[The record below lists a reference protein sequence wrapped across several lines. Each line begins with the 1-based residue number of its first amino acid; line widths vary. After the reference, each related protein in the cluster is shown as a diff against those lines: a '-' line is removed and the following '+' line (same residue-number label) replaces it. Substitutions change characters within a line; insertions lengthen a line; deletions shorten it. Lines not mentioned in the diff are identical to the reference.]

1 MKPERKPINPNFS
14 SGPCSKYPG
23 FSVDVLKDNP
33 FGRSHRS
40 SLGKS
45 KLQEAINKTKKILR
59 IPDNYL
65 VGIVPGSDT
74 GAIEMAMWNVLGKTG
89 VDVIYFESFG
99 KGWYNDI
106 KNQLKIENINLHEAD
121 YGKLPDLS
129 KIDFNNDVIF
139 TWNGTTSGVKVPNG
153 DWISNDRKGLVISDA
168 TSAVFAMDIPWN
180 KIDILTFSWQKCL
193 GGEGAHGMIVLSPRA
208 VERIEDYTP
217 SWPIPK
223 IFLLKKKGKID
234 DKLFEGSTINTPSML
249 CNEDYLQAL
258 NWSEKIGGVDK
269 LIEISMNNLE
279 VIEKFVENRNWIEF
293 LAVNK
298 EIRSNTSV
306 CLKIDLEADKVK
318 KIAKILDDEEVAF
331 DCASY
336 RDAPAGLRFWCG
348 PTMDKESIEI
358 MLEWLEW
365 AYNEVK

>member
-1 MKPERKPINPNFS
+1 
-14 SGPCSKYPG
+14 
-23 FSVDVLKDNP
+23 
-33 FGRSHRS
+33 
-40 SLGKS
+40 
-45 KLQEAINKTKKILR
+45 
-59 IPDNYL
+59 
-65 VGIVPGSDT
+65 
-74 GAIEMAMWNVLGKTG
+74 
-89 VDVIYFESFG
+89 
-99 KGWYNDI
+99 
-106 KNQLKIENINLHEAD
+106 
-121 YGKLPDLS
+121 
-129 KIDFNNDVIF
+129 
-139 TWNGTTSGVKVPNG
+139 
-153 DWISNDRKGLVISDA
+153 
-168 TSAVFAMDIPWN
+168 MDIPWN